1 MSVTAQSGIFSFGGQ
16 PGGAKGTVAST
27 FYKHR
32 ASDIDLGVVSDDRLG
47 PPEVGGTPIPTIPYR
62 AGVMVAGGALM
73 NPRLENTLG
82 WLLFGAMGA
91 VVSTTNKDCTGTE
104 GATVTGMYRHE
115 FRYSTTD
122 NGYVPYM
129 SMRKFI
135 PGTNTTTS
143 FGETFRDCKIVS
155 LTMALP
161 NDGLIASRVDA
172 IGRYVSFT
180 NGTTATAWS
189 YGNTLFE
196 DYQSIP
202 IGVVT
207 AGYLQVP
214 TYSATE
220 LPIVAATITLTN
232 APLDIRQERV
242 YGDPYLQDI
251 TVVGRSITADFVVK
265 WEDPYLYQS
274 IITGATTGTTSTE
287 WRAQP
292 WVGSFDVM
300 SYAAQNATGTT
311 APWQCRV
318 YVPAMMFQVAGGIR
332 LAGNQ
337 SVAMRLTGT
346 GVASTSSTIYGTV
359 YLGNTITSYT
369 WPA

>member
-1 MSVTAQSGIFSFGGQ
+1 MAVTAQTGIFGFSPQFQ
-16 PGGAKGTVAST
+16 KGTVVT
-27 FYKHR
+27 QYYKHR

-62 AGVMVAGGALM
+62 AGVMVAGGALL

-82 WLLFGAMGA
+82 WLLYGAMGA
-91 VVSTTNKDCTGTE
+91 VTTTGNKDCTGTT

-122 NGYVPYM
+122 AGYVPYM
-129 SMRKFI
+129 SMRKVI
-135 PGTNTTTS
+135 PGTDTTTT
-143 FGETFRDCKIVS
+143 FGETYQDCKLVS
-155 LTMALP
+155 LTLALP
-161 NDGLIASRVDA
+161 NDGLIAARVDA
-172 IGRYVSFT
+172 IGRSASFT
-180 NGTTATAWS
+180 NTVSGWTWT
-189 YGNTLFE
+189 NTQFE

-207 AGYLQVP
+207 EGYLKVP
-214 TYSATE
+214 TFSANE

-251 TVVGRSITADFVVK
+251 TVVGRSITADFVLK
-265 WEDPYLYQS
+265 WDDPYLYQK
-274 IITGATTGTTSTE
+274 ILTGATGATATQWISS
-287 WRAQP
+287 P
-292 WVGSFDVM
+292 WVGDFDVM
-300 SYAAQNATGTT
+300 AYAASKAAGTNPLT
-311 APWQCRV
+311 AWQTRV

-346 GVASTSSTIYGTV
+346 GIASTSSTIYGTI
-359 YLGNTITSYT
+359 YLGNTITQYV
-369 WPA
+369 WPTS